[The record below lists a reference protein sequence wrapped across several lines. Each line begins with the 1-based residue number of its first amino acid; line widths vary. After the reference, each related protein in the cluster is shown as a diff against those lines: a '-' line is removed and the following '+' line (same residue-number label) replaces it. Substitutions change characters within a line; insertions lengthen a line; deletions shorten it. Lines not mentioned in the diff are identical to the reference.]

1 MSSNG
6 DVGTYYDIAGDGF
19 RDKPM
24 ERMSSKQNSEIVES
38 SQVYMKDSD
47 LNMYLGLEARRNY
60 HRKIDVLT
68 KQIKK

>member
-38 SQVYMKDSD
+38 SQGIFNIFK
-47 LNMYLGLEARRNY
+47 
-60 HRKIDVLT
+60 
-68 KQIKK
+68 IKKFI